1 MISLV
6 PEWLISLV
14 ANTVILKEKVDAYFE
29 WAKHKYSQV
38 THQST
43 TGKALAYSINQE
55 KYLRVFL
62 SDGDVPMDNNPA
74 EQAIRPFTI
83 GRKNFVL
90 IATDHGAKASAMIYS
105 LIETAKANGLNTYKY
120 LELLLTVI
128 PNHMEDKDRK
138 FLDALLPWSSLV
150 QKECKSQSKKS

>member
-1 MISLV
+1 
-6 PEWLISLV
+6 
-14 ANTVILKEKVDAYFE
+14 
-29 WAKHKYSQV
+29 
-38 THQST
+38 
-43 TGKALAYSINQE
+43 
-55 KYLRVFL
+55 
-62 SDGDVPMDNNPA
+62 MDNNPA

-90 IATDHGAKASAMIYS
+90 IATDHGAKTSAMIYS

>member
-1 MISLV
+1 MD
-6 PEWLISLV
+6 
-14 ANTVILKEKVDAYFE
+14 ANI
-29 WAKHKYSQV
+29 

-43 TGKALAYSINQE
+43 TGKVLTYSINQE

-62 SDGDVPMDNNPA
+62 NDGDVPMDNNPA

-83 GRKNFVL
+83 VRKDFVL
-90 IATDHGAKASAMIYS
+90 IATDHGAKASTMIYS

-128 PNHMEDKDRK
+128 PITWMTKIG
-138 FLDALLPWSSLV
+138 SSWMPCCPG
-150 QKECKSQSKKS
+150 QHWFKRNA